1 MCEVTR
7 LTHMVPA
14 RWFHCAAHGML
25 GAMPE
30 CALLALALVHAMFL
44 VWLFLLSQL
53 TLPSCTAY
61 GMLGDVSEC
70 LLACLL

>member
-1 MCEVTR
+1 
-7 LTHMVPA
+7 
-14 RWFHCAAHGML
+14 ML